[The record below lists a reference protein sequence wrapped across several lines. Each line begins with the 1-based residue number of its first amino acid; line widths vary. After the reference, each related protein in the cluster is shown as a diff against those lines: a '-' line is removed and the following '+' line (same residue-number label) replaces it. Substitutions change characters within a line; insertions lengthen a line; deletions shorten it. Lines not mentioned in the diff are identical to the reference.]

1 MYNQVNTFFP
11 EGRVTRNHSKEMW
24 QYETRNRETKLF
36 ARKADAERY
45 GRKKLYNNEIRTLE
59 VFTSRGRICHYLQ
72 SRLYKAILSDSHD
85 LSQEVIV
92 LRNEIKVL
100 REKQKQTK
108 TIVGELLADVFLE
121 GGETSND

>member
-11 EGRVTRNHSKEMW
+11 SGKVTRNHSKEMW

-45 GRKKLYNNEIRTLE
+45 GRKKLYNNEIRELE
-59 VFTSRGRICHYLQ
+59 VFTARGRICHYLQ

-121 GGETSND
+121 GGATSND

>member
-1 MYNQVNTFFP
+1 MYNQVNTWFP
-11 EGRVTRNHSKEMW
+11 EGKVTRNHRKEMW
-24 QYETRNRETKLF
+24 QYETRNREVKLF

-59 VFTSRGRICHYLQ
+59 VFTARGSIIHYLQ

-85 LSQEVIV
+85 LSQEVIG

-108 TIVGELLADVFLE
+108 TMVGELLADVFLE
-121 GGETSND
+121 GGASND